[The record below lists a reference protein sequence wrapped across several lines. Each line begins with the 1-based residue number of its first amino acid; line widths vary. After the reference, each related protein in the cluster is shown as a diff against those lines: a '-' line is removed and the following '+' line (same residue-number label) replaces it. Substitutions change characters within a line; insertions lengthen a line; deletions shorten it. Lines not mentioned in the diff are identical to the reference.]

1 MRSRAW
7 SAALLALPVLG
18 WMPALSL
25 AGDLPARFTLGRYIP
40 ADVWLYMHRV
50 HNPERAWIEQQWGEV
65 FEAFHKS
72 GIDRDV
78 FELFLTL
85 LSDEEQRADA
95 EALLEKAGSLI
106 QGVRWRDLIHEE
118 VVFVERMGSTG
129 FAPPEYMCLVRG
141 APGSA
146 GKNIEG
152 LVAIL
157 KEIASLSDELSV
169 ARSQQDGA
177 DLWLLEVPNKK
188 LKKKKMNL
196 GFSLFRKG
204 DVIGMSFGKQI
215 MQEALGLMAGKK
227 DTPAI
232 AAHPRFR
239 QAIAQVKPPND
250 ALTYFDMKLFLGNL
264 KGCCKQ
270 VCSEDSKLADD
281 ERKKARMIHKVLQ
294 QVDMVDF
301 ILTTVQTQGRRETTH
316 ELVRLQPDKA
326 NLPLARAFLKRKAFA
341 QFDRYL
347 PANTTG
353 FSLTALI
360 DMEQV
365 YTAVIKFVEK
375 EVPDGAAHVKQ
386 WESKLASVGFDPYED
401 LFSWFSGEMITVQMP
416 AAVVTPMGGADWVQ
430 MIRVKDPKLASEK
443 VNAAIDFI
451 RGKLQRQ
458 GQTLMVSPAQV
469 QAEGFR
475 QVTHPF
481 LMMFLRPVVGVKD
494 EWLMIGSSAG
504 AVNKCLDVAA
514 GEAPSIRRNER
525 FQAEGLIPDGPAQ
538 AVSFSDISKLGQ
550 ELGARVG
557 MVGMI
562 GGMMSAAIPPDNPEA
577 AKAKAVLQK
586 VMGIVMKLGPVLQKL
601 DFFNSKASVS
611 TYDGASAFRTKSVV
625 TYRAPSPDEIKTA
638 SATAE

>member
-7 SAALLALPVLG
+7 SAALIALPVLG
-18 WMPALSL
+18 VMPALSL

-40 ADVWLYMHRV
+40 ADVWLYMHGV

-65 FEAFHKS
+65 FEAFQKS

-78 FELFLTL
+78 LELFLTL
-85 LSDEEQRADA
+85 FSDEEQRADA
-95 EALLEKAGSLI
+95 EALLAKAGALI
-106 QGVRWRDLIHEE
+106 QGVRWRDLVHEE
-118 VVFVERMGSTG
+118 VVVVERMTSTG

-157 KEIASLSDELSV
+157 KEIASLSDKFSV

-177 DLWLLEVPNKK
+177 DVWLLEFANQKA
-188 LKKKKMNL
+188 KKMGL
-196 GFSLFRKG
+196 GFALFRKG
-204 DVIGMSFGKQI
+204 DVIGMSFGKRI
-215 MQEALGLMAGKK
+215 MQETLGLMAGRK
-227 DTPAI
+227 DTPPI
-232 AAHPRFR
+232 ATHPRFR
-239 QAIAQVKPPND
+239 QAIAQVKAPSD

-264 KGCCKQ
+264 KGCCTQ
-270 VCSEDSKLADD
+270 VCGEDSKLADD

-294 QVDMVDF
+294 QVDVVDF
-301 ILTTVQTQGRRETTH
+301 IIVTVQTQGRRETTH
-316 ELVRLQPDKA
+316 ELVRLQPGKA
-326 NLPLARAFLKRKAFA
+326 NLPLARAFSKRKAFER
-341 QFDRYL
+341 FDRYL
-347 PANTTG
+347 PTHATNFNLTT
-353 FSLTALI
+353 LI
-360 DMEQV
+360 DIEQV
-365 YTAVIKFVEK
+365 YTAIIDFVEK
-375 EVPDGAAHVKQ
+375 EVPDGAMHVKE
-386 WESKLASVGFDPYED
+386 WESTLASVGFDPYED
-401 LFSWFSGEMITVQMP
+401 LFSWFSGEMISVQMP

-451 RGKLQRQ
+451 RGKLQRH
-458 GQTLMVSPAQV
+458 GQTLMISPAQV

-504 AVNKCLDVAA
+504 AVNQCLDVAA
-514 GEAPSIRRNER
+514 GKAPSIRRNER

-550 ELGARVG
+550 ELGARAG

-562 GGMMSAAIPPDNPEA
+562 GGMMSAAIPPDNPKA

-586 VMGIVMKLGPVLQKL
+586 AMGIVMKLGPVMQEL